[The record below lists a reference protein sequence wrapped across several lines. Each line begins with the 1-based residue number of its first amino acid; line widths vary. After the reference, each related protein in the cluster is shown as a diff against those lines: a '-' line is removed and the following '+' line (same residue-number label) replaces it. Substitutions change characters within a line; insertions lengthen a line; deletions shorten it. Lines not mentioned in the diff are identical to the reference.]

1 MAASPTG
8 NVNIYDP
15 IEVARANPYFKR
27 NHMGQ
32 VTCTL
37 CNIYCTE
44 ENNFLKHIAGKT
56 HTLQLE
62 RRAHKELRQQRE
74 QEEERRNTEAAEKA
88 RREEAL
94 LALSTGQA
102 GTNPPST
109 SSSSPQ
115 AGGAAASSSSSTAA
129 TAAAT
134 ASGNATAAAAAAA
147 AAASARFGTPLY
159 AFRTEHDAVAF
170 RTKVWI
176 DVMFTQAEEGTRPLH
191 RWLSAR
197 EQHMEKPADD
207 YFVYL
212 LFACEGYA
220 TISLKFPAQANR
232 SEAGEVLEEADGS
245 YSEAYLCSWDPL
257 RKVYSMFFVLSR

>member
-1 MAASPTG
+1 MASSAPANT
-8 NVNIYDP
+8 NIYDP

-37 CNIYCTE
+37 CNLYCTE

-62 RRAHKELRQQRE
+62 RRQHKELRHLRE
-74 QEEERRNTEAAEKA
+74 QEEERRNAEAQQRA
-88 RREEAL
+88 RQEEAL
-94 LALSTGQA
+94 LALSTGQS
-102 GTNPPST
+102 GSGGL
-109 SSSSPQ
+109 SSSSP
-115 AGGAAASSSSSTAA
+115 AAAGAAGT
-129 TAAAT
+129 
-134 ASGNATAAAAAAA
+134 GNAAAAAAA

-159 AFRTEHDAVAF
+159 SFRTEHDAVAF

-197 EQHMEKPADD
+197 EQLVEKPADD
-207 YFVYL
+207 YFVFL

-220 TISLKFPAQANR
+220 TISLKFPAQATR
-232 SEAGEVLEEADGS
+232 SVAGEVLKEADGS
-245 YSEAYLCSWDPL
+245 YSEAYICTWDSL

>member
-1 MAASPTG
+1 MASSPSS
-8 NVNIYDP
+8 NINIYDP

-62 RRAHKELRQQRE
+62 RRQHKELRHLRE
-74 QEEERRNTEAAEKA
+74 QEEERRNTEAQERA
-88 RREEAL
+88 RKEEAL
-94 LALSTGQA
+94 LALSTGQSNA
-102 GTNPPST
+102 AT
-109 SSSSPQ
+109 SSSSA
-115 AGGAAASSSSSTAA
+115 AGTAGSAAV
-129 TAAAT
+129 
-134 ASGNATAAAAAAA
+134 AAAAAAA
-147 AAASARFGTPLY
+147 ANARFGTPLY
-159 AFRTEHDAVAF
+159 SFRTEHDEVAF
-170 RTKVWI
+170 HTKVWI

-197 EQHMEKPADD
+197 EQHMEQPADD
-207 YFVYL
+207 YFTYL

-220 TISLKFPAQANR
+220 TIALKFPAQAHR
-232 SEAGEVLEEADGS
+232 SEAGEMLEEADGS

-257 RKVYSMFFVLSR
+257 RKVYSMFFVFSR

>member
-1 MAASPTG
+1 MASGPSNTT
-8 NVNIYDP
+8 NIYDP

-37 CNIYCTE
+37 CGIYCPE

-62 RRAHKELRQQRE
+62 RRQQKELRHLRL
-74 QEEERRNTEAAEKA
+74 QEEERLNAEAEERA
-88 RREEAL
+88 RKEEAL
-94 LALSTGQA
+94 LALSGVQSGA
-102 GTNPPST
+102 D
-109 SSSSPQ
+109 
-115 AGGAAASSSSSTAA
+115 GGGSGASSS
-129 TAAAT
+129 
-134 ASGNATAAAAAAA
+134 AAAAAAA
-147 AAASARFGTPLY
+147 NARFGTPLY
-159 AFRTEHDAVAF
+159 SFRTEHDEVAY

-176 DVMFTQAEEGTRPLH
+176 EVMFTQAEEGTRPLH

-197 EQHMEKPADD
+197 EQHVEKPADD

-220 TISLKFPAQANR
+220 TIALKFPAKANR
-232 SEAGEVLEEADGS
+232 SQPRDVLEEAGGGT
-245 YSEAYLCSWDPL
+245 SEAYLCSWDPL
-257 RKVYSMFFVLSR
+257 KKVYSFFFVLSR

>member
-1 MAASPTG
+1 MASSPPG
-8 NVNIYDP
+8 NINIYDP

-37 CNIYCTE
+37 CNLYCTE

-62 RRAHKELRQQRE
+62 RRQHKELRHLRE
-74 QEEERRNTEAAEKA
+74 QEEERRNAEAQERA
-88 RREEAL
+88 RKEEAL
-94 LALSTGQA
+94 LALSTGQ
-102 GTNPPST
+102 SL
-109 SSSSPQ
+109 
-115 AGGAAASSSSSTAA
+115 GGPSSSSTAA
-129 TAAAT
+129 AAAAPGQNGAAAT
-134 ASGNATAAAAAAA
+134 GASGAAAAAAA
-147 AAASARFGTPLY
+147 AAANARFGTPLY
-159 AFRTEHDAVAF
+159 AFRTEHDPVAF

-176 DVMFTQAEEGTRPLH
+176 EVMFTQAEEGTRPLH

-220 TISLKFPAQANR
+220 TLSLKFPAQATR
-232 SEAGEVLEEADGS
+232 SIAGELMKEVDGT
-245 YSEAYLCSWDPL
+245 YAEAYLCSWDSL

>member
-1 MAASPTG
+1 MTSSPTG
-8 NVNIYDP
+8 SVNIYDP

-37 CNIYCTE
+37 CNVYCTE

-62 RRAHKELRQQRE
+62 RRQHKELRHLRE
-74 QEEERRNTEAAEKA
+74 QEEERRNVEAEQRA
-88 RREEAL
+88 RKEEAL
-94 LALSTGQA
+94 LALSAGQSSTGTA
-102 GTNPPST
+102 
-109 SSSSPQ
+109 
-115 AGGAAASSSSSTAA
+115 AAASSSA
-129 TAAAT
+129 TGAAAAAAVVGGT
-134 ASGNATAAAAAAA
+134 SASAAAAAAA
-147 AAASARFGTPLY
+147 AAANARFGTPLY
-159 AFRTEHDAVAF
+159 SFRTEHDDVAF

-176 DVMFTQAEEGTRPLH
+176 DVMFTQAEDGTRPLH

-197 EQHMEKPADD
+197 EQHMEKPPDD
-207 YFVYL
+207 YFIYL

-220 TISLKFPAQANR
+220 TISLKFPAQATR
-232 SEAGEVLEEADGS
+232 SEGGEVLEEADGS